1 MGGEYNYLT
10 FVSWSQSFP
19 PASREALMGMV
30 YPMMTDTQRKTTA
43 YFVVDLTML
52 EAGPVV
58 IRRDIPL
65 EWLKK
70 RLIYYEFEAEPRVA
84 EVDVRVERTGNGIL
98 VRGEVRADIS
108 TFCGTCLKDI
118 VIDVRSNV
126 STFLVPR
133 TAFDKTRED
142 MELTPEDLDREY
154 YEGDTLTL
162 DDLLGDALMLE
173 LPMNPRCRD
182 NCPGLPMM
190 NVETHGTTVDPRLA
204 PLANIR
210 LNKEN

>member
-1 MGGEYNYLT
+1 
-10 FVSWSQSFP
+10 
-19 PASREALMGMV
+19 MGMV
-30 YPMMTDTQRKTTA
+30 YPMMTDTQRKTTG
-43 YFVVDLTML
+43 YFVMDLAVL

-70 RLIYYEFEAEPRVA
+70 RLTYYEFEAEPRKA

-98 VRGEVRADIS
+98 VRGEVRAEIS
-108 TFCGTCLKDI
+108 TFCGTCLENI
-118 VIDVRSNV
+118 VIDVRSKV

-133 TAFDKTRED
+133 TALEKMYEE
-142 MELTPEDLDREY
+142 MELTPEDLGREY

-162 DDLLGDALMLE
+162 DDLFGDALMLE

-182 NCPGLPMM
+182 NCPGLPTMD
-190 NVETHGTTVDPRLA
+190 VEPRGNAVDPRLA